1 MFTEIQENESEN
13 ENENVSQPQPNE
25 EYEEAIPTPNFSSLD
40 SKDPSLLEGYKELFK
55 KEIPM
60 DLKLEIKDG
69 QKEVSSLEGITF
81 KVLNLQSSSEEAPNH
96 IKIELSSENDLF
108 FHFTSI
114 VDEEIFKVMKDK
126 QGLTIEYSKF
136 TSLLE
141 KLCNFCSSDPE
152 NYIAI
157 FIMKKEGAASLEII
171 RGAEFKYLELLK
183 LEFVNSSD
191 EIIKKQML
199 YKFAALKS
207 KIDYYKNCIQASGD
221 VIMDNNPGLIQQM
234 IDYNSNYLNIYTE
247 KSSNNK

>member
-1 MFTEIQENESEN
+1 MFTEIQENEN
-13 ENENVSQPQPNE
+13 ENISQPNE
-25 EYEEAIPTPNFSSLD
+25 EYEEAIPTPDFASLE
-40 SKDPSLLEGYKELFK
+40 SKDPSLLEGYKVLFK

-60 DLKLEIKDG
+60 DLKLEINEG
-69 QKEVSSLEGITF
+69 QKEVSSFEGIIF
-81 KVLNLQSSSEEAPNH
+81 KVLNLQSSSEAPPNH

-126 QGLTIEYSKF
+126 QGLTIDYSQF

-141 KLCNFCSSDPE
+141 KLCNFCSNDPD
-152 NYIAI
+152 NYIAS
-157 FIMKKEGAASLEII
+157 FIMKKQGAATLEII
-171 RGAEFKYLELLK
+171 RGSEFKFLELLK

-207 KIDYYKNCIQASGD
+207 KIDYYKNCIQISGD
-221 VIMDNNPGLIQQM
+221 VIMENSPDIIPQMLEYNNNLKI
-234 IDYNSNYLNIYTE
+234 NYE
-247 KSSNNK
+247 KSSSNK

>member
-1 MFTEIQENESEN
+1 MFTEIQENEN
-13 ENENVSQPQPNE
+13 ENMSQPNE
-25 EYEEAIPTPNFSSLD
+25 EYEEAIPNPDFASLE
-40 SKDPSLLEGYKELFK
+40 SKDPSLLEGYRVLFK

-60 DLKLEIKDG
+60 DLKLEINEG
-69 QKEVSSLEGITF
+69 QKEVSSFEGINF
-81 KVLNLQSSSEEAPNH
+81 KVLKLHSSSEAPPNH

-126 QGLTIEYSKF
+126 QGLTIDYSEF

-141 KLCNFCSSDPE
+141 KLCNFCSNDPD
-152 NYIAI
+152 NYIAT
-157 FIMKKEGAASLEII
+157 FIMKKQGAASLEII
-171 RGAEFKYLELLK
+171 RGSEFKFLELLK

-221 VIMDNNPGLIQQM
+221 IIMENNPDIIPQM
-234 IDYNSNYLNIYTE
+234 LEYNDNLKINFE

>member
-1 MFTEIQENESEN
+1 MFTEIQENEN
-13 ENENVSQPQPNE
+13 ENISQPNE
-25 EYEEAIPTPNFSSLD
+25 EYEEAIPTPDFASLE
-40 SKDPSLLEGYKELFK
+40 SKDPSLLEGYKVLFK

-60 DLKLEIKDG
+60 DLKLEINEG
-69 QKEVSSLEGITF
+69 QKEVSSFEGIIF
-81 KVLNLQSSSEEAPNH
+81 KVLNLQSSSEAPPNH

-126 QGLTIEYSKF
+126 QGLTIDYSQF

-141 KLCNFCSSDPE
+141 KLCNFCSNDPD
-152 NYIAI
+152 NYIAT
-157 FIMKKEGAASLEII
+157 FIMKKQGAASLEII
-171 RGAEFKYLELLK
+171 RGSEFKFLELLK

-207 KIDYYKNCIQASGD
+207 KIDYYKNCIQVSGD
-221 VIMDNNPGLIQQM
+221 AIMENNPDIIPQM
-234 IDYNSNYLNIYTE
+234 LEYNDNLKINYE
-247 KSSNNK
+247 KSSINK